1 MILLGKL
8 SINGKHFTMTDSDGT
23 VYLKELKL
31 PDNWYAGY
39 VKELRKTKYGIY
51 LCLNRQK
58 EVVNLAYTEDS
69 LTEEGREIL
78 FGKVEPGPEPET
90 DITQLERSE
99 LLALAKKLKI
109 EGKIATMKTADL
121 IAAIQG
127 KQE

>member
-58 EVVNLAYTEDS
+58 EVVNLAYTEDG
-69 LTEEGREIL
+69 LTEEGKELL
-78 FGKVEPGPEPET
+78 FGKVEVKEAET